1 MILLFLLCCFLCL
14 NVRLNVIIS
23 NRTPPEREYQ
33 RGRNYPMKRTLLLDE
48 DDLIMVVK
56 EDVVKQI
63 DENRGEMNRTEFVNY
78 LIQCQ
83 LKEHMNEKNSV
94 SKEEFQYFTR
104 QMMNLLQNFLQFFVS
119 YGMAMGKG
127 QRDADVQALNEQLE
141 SLLGPDE
148 EISEP

>member
-1 MILLFLLCCFLCL
+1 
-14 NVRLNVIIS
+14 
-23 NRTPPEREYQ
+23 
-33 RGRNYPMKRTLLLDE
+33 MKRTLLLDE

-56 EDVVKQI
+56 QDIVKQI

-83 LKEHMNEKNSV
+83 LKEKLNQQRSV

-104 QMMNLLQNFLQFFVS
+104 QMTDLLHNFLQFFVS

-127 QRDADVQALNEQLE
+127 QQNADVQALNKQLE
-141 SLLGPDE
+141 SFLGPDE
-148 EISEP
+148 ETNEL